1 MLANRYQHRAIWTT
15 TSTFCLA
22 SALAL
27 AAVSGC
33 GSSNPYPVTKV
44 SGKITYE
51 DGSLIPADRMRLI
64 FVPQTPTVDP
74 KTPPH
79 KGTAEVIVKTG
90 EVKFVNT
97 FGFQDGIIKGE
108 HRVFVQCI
116 FEGSKPRKLV
126 PDEYADAEKTP
137 LRVQSSDTPF
147 DLKVA
152 KPH

>member
-1 MLANRYQHRAIWTT
+1 MLANRNRHRALWTA
-15 TSTFCLA
+15 TSFCLA
-22 SALAL
+22 SALVL

-33 GSSNPYPVTKV
+33 GSSQPYPVEKV

-51 DGSLIPADRMRLI
+51 DGSLIPAQRMRLI

-74 KTPPH
+74 KTPPK

-90 EVKFVNT
+90 EFKFVNT
-97 FGFQDGIIKGE
+97 FGYQDGIIRGE
-108 HRVFVQCI
+108 HKVFVQCV
-116 FEGSKPRKLV
+116 FEGVEPRKLV
-126 PDEYADAEKTP
+126 PDEYASAEKTP
-137 LRVQSSDTPF
+137 LKVVSSDSPF